1 MFNDELITYLI
12 ISYSILR
19 YSTTQNLMQYA
30 TKYNNLQPTPG
41 YNFNHILKCIHTF
54 ALRDCMQRVDYVQ
67 DRVSRINFYFTF
79 VGT

>member
-1 MFNDELITYLI
+1 
-12 ISYSILR
+12 
-19 YSTTQNLMQYA
+19 MQYA